1 MYISPRSQCPF
12 SGCLLVY
19 VEDICSCRS
28 PPPAP
33 WFSHYW
39 SGRGSVGASQQSPRS
54 VFCTNCSPHQWWG
67 QQLLSYQKTFLESIR
82 QSCRSLWCLWW
93 IEMKIWFGTN
103 EVHLCQIISDQRKP
117 EWRVSLQM
125 LDFRPVRSKSSSGV
139 TMSNHNMSFCLFKL
153 LSQDLGKQTVKK
165 TEIRIFTFPQKNSLV
180 RSSCQGCHQW
190 WFRPHMVNLCV
201 RACVCACTCVLAW
214 PDSVT
219 AVRGWRLIT

>member
-19 VEDICSCRS
+19 VEDVCSCRS

-153 LSQDLGKQTVKK
+153 LSQDLAIRQWRKQKSEYLLSPKK
-165 TEIRIFTFPQKNSLV
+165 TVWLGARV
-180 RSSCQGCHQW
+180 RVVTNDGLDLTWLTCA
-190 WFRPHMVNLCV
+190 CV
-201 RACVCACTCVLAW
+201 RACVRARVHVCVCVCG
-214 PDSVT
+214 S
-219 AVRGWRLIT
+219 